1 MEIAAIPPM
10 TPPAM
15 APAFELCPTTGID
28 VLVFEDLAA
37 AAETEMDELEL
48 ELDAPSTVPG
58 PSSGESLKVRR
69 GRETVTEGMKGRE
82 FSPPVA
88 YDSLAFQKFSF
99 WNGI

>member
-15 APAFELCPTTGID
+15 APAFELCPPSGID
-28 VLVFEDLAA
+28 VPVFEDLAA
-37 AAETEMDELEL
+37 AAETETD

-69 GRETVTEGMKGRE
+69 GCEIVTEGMKGKE